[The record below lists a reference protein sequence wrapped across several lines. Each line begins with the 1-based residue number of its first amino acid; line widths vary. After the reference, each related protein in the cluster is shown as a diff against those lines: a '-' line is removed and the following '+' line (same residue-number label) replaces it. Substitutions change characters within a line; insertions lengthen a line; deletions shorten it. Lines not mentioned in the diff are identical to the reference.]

1 MAIAV
6 IGITVGQMHVDYMP
20 ICRRRWRVFDAR
32 YGCMRDRKALL
43 GGGGGGVAGS
53 KGGRELVLALPL
65 GEERRSAVASL
76 GLHFPN
82 IAG

>member
-1 MAIAV
+1 MAIA
-6 IGITVGQMHVDYMP
+6 ITGITVGQMHADNIP
-20 ICRRRWRVFDAR
+20 ICCWRWRVFDAR
-32 YGCMRDRKALL
+32 YGRMRDQKALFW
-43 GGGGGGVAGS
+43 GWGEPGS

>member
-1 MAIAV
+1 MALAI
-6 IGITVGQMHVDYMP
+6 IGITVGQVHADNIP

-32 YGCMRDRKALL
+32 YGCMRDRKALFW
-43 GGGGGGVAGS
+43 GVGRAGS

-76 GLHFPN
+76 GPHFPN